1 MASHRRHATT
11 PYAVARAKRYLRSH
25 MLETGPRHHGGP
37 VQSYE
42 PGEAVAAMFAAFRHR
57 LDEMVP
63 VSSDPVVRAE
73 CTAEVCYHL
82 TPADCPDCAHAHI
95 EGERCDCGCTA

>member
-1 MASHRRHATT
+1 MASYRRHATT

-37 VQSYE
+37 CQSYE

-57 LDEMVP
+57 FDEMVP
-63 VSSDPVVRAE
+63 APAPQPI
-73 CTAEVCYHL
+73 A
-82 TPADCPDCAHAHI
+82 PADCHECGRTKSHKLDCS
-95 EGERCDCGCTA
+95 EGRTA